1 MLFSRTLR
9 VKSLR
14 TIVTPMSTFPKIDFG
29 DTKKSFE
36 HNTNLELF
44 RSYFV
49 YQCCRLP
56 WIVSRSEVLIRMSYK
71 YLGSRI
77 TDFFLEKSFY
87 GHFCAGKDT
96 EEIKTVVWKLDKN
109 GIGSILDYAAEAD
122 IADDPLDVIENQT
135 NAERNIVARVYD
147 YKNEELCDRRAKV
160 FAQCLRSANAV
171 KGSQTN
177 GFVAIKVTALTNPM
191 LLEKMSTTVT
201 ALRHL
206 FLQFDEDQSG
216 YISAEEFHRQYHTHF
231 VGSDAEK
238 LFEKLD
244 SNNDG
249 KIDYVA
255 WSNHITIEDLGK
267 LTSQCRTQGPLFN
280 ATFTDEETALLKNMR
295 TRMNDLA
302 NLAKKM
308 DVHMMIDAEHT
319 YFQPAI
325 DNIAYTLMKSH
336 NKDKAVIFTTYQMYL
351 VDSMQRLHTDLH
363 RAHTGDYYF
372 AAKLVRGAYMELER
386 NRAQTMGI
394 PDPIQPTKQATDD
407 NYNAGVSEVLS
418 LMAQKRKVE
427 LMIASHNQ
435 QSVEHT
441 IALMEQFSIGPE
453 GPVHFAQLMGMADH
467 LTYGLGR
474 ANFKAYKYV
483 PYGLVRE
490 VMPYL
495 IRRAQENSG
504 MLGGALNEIA
514 MSRKEIIRRFWCR
527 D

>member
-1 MLFSRTLR
+1 MLLSRSSRIKNLYTRTRSFSA
-9 VKSLR
+9 
-14 TIVTPMSTFPKIDFG
+14 IPKIDFS

-36 HNTNLELF
+36 HKSNAELF
-44 RSYFV
+44 RALFV
-49 YQCCRLP
+49 FQCCRFP
-56 WIVSRSEVLIRMSYK
+56 WIVSRSEKLIRLSYT
-71 YLGSRI
+71 YLGERF
-77 TDFFLEKSFY
+77 TDAVLKKTFY
-87 GHFCAGKDT
+87 GHFCAGESDA
-96 EEIKTVVWKLDKN
+96 EIAPVVKKLDAS

-122 IADDPLDVIENQT
+122 ISDDPFDVIGSLSKE
-135 NAERNIVARVYD
+135 ERDIKVRVYD
-147 YKNEELCDRRAKV
+147 YKNEDLCDQRAKV
-160 FAQCLRSANAV
+160 FAKCLESANAV
-171 KGSQTN
+171 KGSETN

-191 LLEKMSTTVT
+191 LLEKMSQAVV
-201 ALRHL
+201 ALRNL
-206 FLQFDEDQSG
+206 FLKFDEDQSG
-216 YISAEEFHRQYHTHF
+216 YISAEEFERQYYQHF

-238 LFEKLD
+238 LFADLD
-244 SNNDG
+244 TNKDG
-249 KIDYVA
+249 QIDYVA

-267 LTSQCRTQGPLFN
+267 LTSQCRKQGPLFN
-280 ATFTDEETALLKNMR
+280 ATFTAEETALLKKMR

-302 NLAKKM
+302 DLAKKM

-386 NRAQTMGI
+386 NHAARKGWA
-394 PDPIQPTKQATDD
+394 DPIHATKEDTDA
-407 NYNAGVSEVLS
+407 NYDAGVSEV
-418 LMAQKRKVE
+418 MALIAKKRKVE

-435 QSVEHT
+435 HSVEHT
-441 IALMEQFSIGPE
+441 IALMGQHGIGPE

-467 LTYGLGR
+467 LTYGLGSVKY
-474 ANFKAYKYV
+474 KAYKYV
-483 PYGLVRE
+483 PYGLVKE

-495 IRRAQENSG
+495 TRRAQENSG

-514 MSRKEIIRRFWCR
+514 MLTKEIKRRISGR
-527 D
+527 A